1 MIECSPPSK
10 RFPRLNP
17 RTFYDSVFQKNKKQV
32 EKGKPPGVFPAK
44 GQCTAGEGE
53 VGYENREY
61 PEDAGRLMDPGSE
74 ERKIKDVKGYVLD
87 RPAYVEEYKAENEEW
102 RDNYVGHPPNGN
114 IHHS

>member
-1 MIECSPPSK
+1 MKPNRKKRSEKRIE
-10 RFPRLNP
+10 NQI
-17 RTFYDSVFQKNKKQV
+17 V
-32 EKGKPPGVFPAK
+32 
-44 GQCTAGEGE
+44 
-53 VGYENREY
+53 
-61 PEDAGRLMDPGSE
+61 E